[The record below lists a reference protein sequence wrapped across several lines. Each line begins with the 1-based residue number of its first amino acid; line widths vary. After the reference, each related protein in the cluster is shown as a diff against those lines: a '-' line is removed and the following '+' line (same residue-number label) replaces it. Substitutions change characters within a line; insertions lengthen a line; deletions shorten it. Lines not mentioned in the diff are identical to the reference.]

1 VAPGSS
7 SVVIRGGDKSDGFT
21 NSLEKTNEYMII
33 TAKSRHFRHRIPP
46 HHHGKGAV
54 VEPAE

>member
-1 VAPGSS
+1 
-7 SVVIRGGDKSDGFT
+7 VVIRGGDKSDGFT
-21 NSLEKTNEYMII
+21 NSLEKTNEYIII